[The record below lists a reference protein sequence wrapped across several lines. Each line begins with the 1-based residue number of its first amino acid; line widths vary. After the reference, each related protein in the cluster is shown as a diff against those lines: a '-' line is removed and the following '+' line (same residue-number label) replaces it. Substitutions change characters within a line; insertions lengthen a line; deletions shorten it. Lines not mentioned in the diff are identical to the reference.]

1 MGATR
6 APPPAPSEGKS
17 DSAIAANGDRALR
30 QRMQTFVQGWR
41 ETLSKD
47 WQPEQAS
54 AMYESIERLAA
65 QAEEQ
70 AATEISGPALELA
83 VYLCSFV
90 DGGARPNPAQRQG
103 LEQLI
108 ERLASVSGESAPQ
121 PQRSARKA
129 APAADSSHRHVFYLR
144 SDKHE
149 MKGLAGALGK
159 QGYIVRPF
167 DERDALLHALEEVSP
182 DVLLVEESFVGEV
195 HTLVETIQRERP
207 AHKDPA
213 LCLVLTEE
221 TDITRTLFA
230 QRAGADAVLS
240 ERDPI
245 VMIAR
250 LDELW
255 AQRRALGYRVLIVE
269 DDRGQAKFCESILRH
284 RGMLT
289 CICEDP
295 IGVPAALDEFKPD
308 LVLLDLYLPGSN
320 GIEVAQR
327 IRESGHAFLPIVF
340 LSGEHD
346 LDLRFDAIRMGA
358 DDFITKPVK
367 PRHLVTAVES
377 RIKRARQLAA
387 TQQGGRGE
395 RRGTL
400 SGRDVLAGEVLR
412 AAREEQERCPA
423 LALLAIDDPD
433 DVLRSVGFVAAGTLS
448 QQLAAALA
456 AEIRGART
464 LSAWGELRF
473 LALLHADDELA
484 LREQLEGL
492 RSKLEA
498 RPWLSE
504 QAPAKVHLSLGALRL
519 NPQLTS
525 VEEAL
530 ERVRALCQAAQQ
542 AGGGRCEFDL
552 RTPTS
557 EANED
562 PQVRMVRAMLRSPS
576 VRGTAQFSFQPLV
589 PLTGQV
595 AGQYEARMAL
605 KPPKSS
611 HALQLQRCDYLPI
624 ARELNM
630 VAHADRHLLR
640 GVIEQVRE
648 KRKPDQ
654 ELRLYLPMAVSSLF
668 DPAFAPWLAAELGA
682 HGVSSNLLALEFDAD
697 EIRGELPRLRGP
709 LDALQRVGVRLALNV
724 ASTEGE
730 GVSKLLAIEAF
741 SVIKFARTGDAATK
755 PEAAWEPWSKPISE
769 AKSLGKVTVACQI
782 ANVADIGVLLRLG
795 AHYVQG
801 DLLGDWLPDWSFD
814 FSEAVL

>member
-1 MGATR
+1 MPQAR
-6 APPPAPSEGKS
+6 PPSPASGEKVE
-17 DSAIAANGDRALR
+17 SASGSDRALR
-30 QRMQTFVQGWR
+30 QRVQSFVHDWR
-41 ETLSKD
+41 ESLAKD
-47 WQPEQAS
+47 WQPAQAS

-65 QAEEQ
+65 ELEERAAQEMAE
-70 AATEISGPALELA
+70 PALELT

-90 DGGARPNPAQRQG
+90 DGAARPNPAQRQG
-103 LEQLI
+103 LEQLV
-108 ERLASVSGESAPQ
+108 ERLAKVSGESAPAA
-121 PQRSARKA
+121 PGAAAPRARKT
-129 APAADSSHRHVFYLR
+129 PVTDSSHRHAFYLR
-144 SDKHE
+144 HDRDE
-149 MKGLAGALGK
+149 VPGFAAALGK

-167 DERDALLHALEEVSP
+167 DERDALLNALEEASP
-182 DVLLVEESFVGEV
+182 DMLLVQEAFVAEV
-195 HTLVETIQRERP
+195 HALVEAIQRDRP
-207 AHKDPA
+207 PHKDPT
-213 LCLVLTEE
+213 LCLVLAEE

-230 QRAGADAVLS
+230 QRAGAETVLV

-245 VMIAR
+245 ALIAR

-255 AQRRALGYRVLIVE
+255 AQRRALGHRVLIVE

-289 CICEDP
+289 HVCEDP
-295 IGVPAALDEFKPD
+295 AGVPAALDEFKPD

-377 RIKRARQLAA
+377 RIKRARQLAS
-387 TQQGGRGE
+387 TQGGRGE

-400 SGRDVLAGEVLR
+400 SGRDVLAREVLR
-412 AAREEQERCPA
+412 AAREETERCPA
-423 LALLAIDDPD
+423 LALIAVDDPD

-464 LSAWGELRF
+464 LAAWGELRF
-473 LALLHADDELA
+473 LALLHGDDELA
-484 LREQLEGL
+484 LREQLEAL
-492 RSKLEA
+492 RAKLEA
-498 RPWLSE
+498 RSWLSE
-504 QAPAKVHLSLGALRL
+504 EAPARLHLSLGAVRL
-519 NPQLTS
+519 NPQLQG

-530 ERVRALCQAAQQ
+530 ERVRTLYLAAQAA
-542 AGGGRCEFDL
+542 GGARSEFDL
-552 RTPTS
+552 RQPTTQ
-557 EANED
+557 ANED
-562 PQVRMVRAMLRSPS
+562 PQVRLVRAILRAPS
-576 VRGTAQFSFQPLV
+576 VRGTAQFQFQPLV
-589 PLTGQV
+589 PLAGHV
-595 AGQYEARMAL
+595 AGQYEGRMAL

-611 HALQLQRCDYLPI
+611 HALLLQRRDYLSI

-640 GVIEQVRE
+640 GVIEMIKA
-648 KRKPDQ
+648 KRTPEQ
-654 ELRLYLPMAVSSLF
+654 ELRLFLPIAVGSLF

-682 HGVSSNLLALEFDAD
+682 HGVSSSALALEFDGD
-697 EIRGELPRLRGP
+697 EIRAELARLRAP

-724 ASTEGE
+724 ATPDGIA
-730 GVSKLLAIEAF
+730 KLLAVDAF
-741 SVIKFARTGDAATK
+741 TVLKFQRAGDANAK
-755 PEAAWEPWSKPISE
+755 AEAAWEPWSKPMAE
-769 AKSLGKVTVACQI
+769 ARSLGKVTVACGI
-782 ANVADIGVLLRLG
+782 ASMADMGVLLRLG
-795 AHYVQG
+795 THYVQG
-801 DLLGDWLPDWSFD
+801 DLLCEWLSEWSFD